1 MATLI
6 AVLIAASLSAHPA
19 KLVLGKDAGAEL
31 TLRAPAGAKVT
42 LSTSVGTVSAPT
54 HAGDL
59 WSARFT
65 PPPLKSPSVALVLA
79 QIEQDG
85 GRELSWLAIPLSGS
99 DTMEI
104 ETRPGA
110 SVRAEVAGTTVGP
123 VIADSSGT
131 ARLPMVVAPGVNTA
145 TLHITDKLGNSSDK
159 PLDLEPPPF
168 SRVRVAARSAGAS
181 TATPAELEI
190 FVVRPDGTPDD
201 DAKVELKADEG
212 EASVRRRIDHGVY
225 LGRFLA
231 PPGKSGSAHL
241 EVKANG
247 QLAAV
252 DLPVTLA
259 HVVIAQPFWRS
270 ALVSE
275 QPWSVAVGLIGGGGA
290 TFDGASAGTIL
301 LEVAVRLEIL
311 PLEAVLDLGPSWF
324 SEVSQYGANPTNSER
339 ARSQSRLGQ
348 IGVRLGRQLTQG
360 VDGHATLL
368 FGLQDQLIDRIP
380 PPPAAR
386 ISQDGWTPRFAL
398 ALGASI
404 QLGPGRALAQV
415 QFDSSASG
423 IAGLAGSLS
432 SVQAMAGYLLTVR

>member
-1 MATLI
+1 MA
-6 AVLIAASLSAHPA
+6 LIAALIAAALSAQPG
-19 KLVLGKDAGAEL
+19 KLVLGKDAGADL
-31 TLRAPAGAKVT
+31 TLRAPAGAQVA
-42 LSTSVGTVSAPT
+42 LSASVGTVSAPT
-54 HAGDL
+54 HAGDH

-79 QIEQDG
+79 QIERDG
-85 GRELSWLAIPLSGS
+85 ARQLWWLSIPLSGS
-99 DTMEI
+99 DTMVI

-110 SVRAEVAGTTVGP
+110 SVRAEVAGMTVGP
-123 VIADSSGT
+123 VTADGSGT
-131 ARLPMVVAPGVNTA
+131 ARLPMVVPPGVNTA

-159 PLDLEPPPF
+159 QLDLEPPPF
-168 SRVRVAARSAGAS
+168 SRVRLAARSPGAS
-181 TATPAELEI
+181 TAAPVEVEI
-190 FVVRPDGTPDD
+190 FVVKPDGTPDD

-212 EASVRRRIDHGVY
+212 EASVRKRIDHGVY
-225 LGRFLA
+225 LGRYLA
-231 PPGKSGSAHL
+231 PQGKSGSARL

-247 QLAAV
+247 QLAAME
-252 DLPVTLA
+252 LPVTMA
-259 HVVIAQPFWRS
+259 QVTIAQPFWRS
-270 ALVSE
+270 ALASE
-275 QPWSVAVGLIGGGGA
+275 QPWSVSAGLIVGGGG
-290 TFDGASAGTIL
+290 TFDGAGAGTIL

-324 SEVSQYGANPTNSER
+324 SEVQQYDANPTNSER

-348 IGVRLGRQLTQG
+348 IGVRLGRQLVQG

-380 PPPAAR
+380 PPPAPR

-415 QFDSSASG
+415 QFDSSASR
-423 IAGLAGSLS
+423 IAGLLGSLS
-432 SVQAMAGYLLTVR
+432 SVQGMAGYLVTVR